1 MHFTMAMW
9 MQVVIIPFLVAF
21 ICVWLIHPAIA
32 KMAIVRGLTDNPNA
46 RKLQKTPVPVL
57 GGMAV
62 FFGIIVS
69 AGVTSIVF
77 NSYALFTCVVTMTVM
92 MYMGFIDDLVGI
104 RPWIRICLEV
114 AVIGFVVIM
123 DLVNINDFHGLFGI
137 GKLPVYVSLPLCAF
151 SGVGI
156 INAINMIDGVDG
168 LSSGLGIFIS
178 FVFGC
183 VFFYSHDFTMAVMA
197 FATMGALVPFFFKNV
212 FGHLSK
218 MFIGD
223 SGTMMMGIILCIFC
237 MRTIDNTSR
246 VSRAYPDLGVIA
258 FCLAALS
265 IPVFDTVRV
274 MLLRIYH
281 GGSPFVADKTH
292 LHHVFIRLGFSH
304 IGTTACIITLEFINV
319 LSFFLSFWL
328 GASVTVQFIIVVL
341 TSFITTVGTYFF
353 LSYLDKTHRTY
364 RVIRIVSLYSQ
375 LFVQHKFYKTMT
387 RIMDKDMEHYDVE
400 QDKFQ
405 E

>member
-9 MQVVIIPFLVAF
+9 MQVVIIPFVVSF
-21 ICVWLIHPAIA
+21 ICVWLIHPAIV

-46 RKLQKTPVPVL
+46 RKLQKTPVPVM

-212 FGHLSK
+212 FGKRSK

-223 SGTMMMGIILCIFC
+223 SGTMMMGIIMCIFC
-237 MRTIDNTSR
+237 MRCIDNTSR
-246 VSRAYPDLGVIA
+246 VCYAYPNLGVIA

>member
-9 MQVVIIPFLVAF
+9 MQVVIIPFVVSF

-32 KMAIVRGLTDNPNA
+32 KMAIIRGLTDNPNA
-46 RKLQKTPVPVL
+46 RKLQKSPVPVM

-104 RPWIRICLEV
+104 KPWIRIAIEV

-281 GGSPFVADKTH
+281 GRSPFIADKTH
-292 LHHVFIRLGFSH
+292 LHHVFVRLGFSH
-304 IGTTACIITLEFINV
+304 IGTTMCINILESINV
-319 LSFFLSFWL
+319 LSFFLSYWL
-328 GASVTVQFIIVVL
+328 GASVTLQFIVVVL
-341 TSFITTVGTYFF
+341 TSFTTTIGTYFF
-353 LSYLDKTHRTY
+353 LSYLDKHHRTN
-364 RVIRIVSLYSQ
+364 RLIETVSVYSQ
-375 LFVQHKFYKTMT
+375 RFVQQRFYKSMT
-387 RIMDKDMEHYDVE
+387 RLMDKGMEKVNTE
-400 QDKFQ
+400 MRP
-405 E
+405 

>member
-46 RKLQKTPVPVL
+46 RKLQKTPVPVM

-104 RPWIRICLEV
+104 KPWIRIAIEV

-212 FGHLSK
+212 FWHLSK

-246 VSRAYPDLGVIA
+246 VSRAYPNLGVIA

>member
-1 MHFTMAMW
+1 MAMW

-46 RKLQKTPVPVL
+46 RKLQKTPVPVM

-104 RPWIRICLEV
+104 KPWIRIAIEV

-246 VSRAYPDLGVIA
+246 VSRAYPNLGVIA

-265 IPVFDTVRV
+265 IPGLRHRAGHAAAHLSWRFSFRCRQDPSAPRFHPVRILPHRHDRV
-274 MLLRIYH
+274 HHHPGVHQRSILFSELLARSQRDGAVH
-281 GGSPFVADKTH
+281 HCRSDEFHHNCWH
-292 LHHVFIRLGFSH
+292 LL
-304 IGTTACIITLEFINV
+304 LPL
-319 LSFFLSFWL
+319 LSR
-328 GASVTVQFIIVVL
+328 QDP
-341 TSFITTVGTYFF
+341 
-353 LSYLDKTHRTY
+353 SYLQ
-364 RVIRIVSLYSQ
+364 S
-375 LFVQHKFYKTMT
+375 
-387 RIMDKDMEHYDVE
+387 DKDREPL
-400 QDKFQ
+400 QPAFRST
-405 E
+405 

>member
-46 RKLQKTPVPVL
+46 RKLQKMPVPVM

-62 FFGIIVS
+62 FFGIIVT

-104 RPWIRICLEV
+104 KPWIRIAIEV

>member
-1 MHFTMAMW
+1 MQFTMAMW
-9 MQVVIIPFLVAF
+9 MQVVIIPFLVSF
-21 ICVWLIHPAIA
+21 TCVWLIHPAIA
-32 KMAIVRGLTDNPNA
+32 KMAIIRGLTDNPNA
-46 RKLQKTPVPVL
+46 RKLQKSPVPVM

-104 RPWIRICLEV
+104 KPWIRIAIEV

-246 VSRAYPDLGVIA
+246 VSRAYTDLGVIA

-281 GGSPFVADKTH
+281 GRSPFIADKTH

-304 IGTTACIITLEFINV
+304 IGTTVCINILEFINV
-319 LSFFLSFWL
+319 LSFFLTYWL
-328 GASVTVQFIIVVL
+328 GASVTLQFIVVVL
-341 TSFITTVGTYFF
+341 TSFTTTIGMYFF
-353 LSYLDKTHRTY
+353 LSYLDKHHRTN
-364 RVIRIVSLYSQ
+364 RLITTVSVYSQ
-375 LFVQHKFYKTMT
+375 RFVQQRFYKAMT
-387 RIMDKDMEHYDVE
+387 RLMDKGM
-400 QDKFQ
+400 
-405 E
+405 

>member
-9 MQVVIIPFLVAF
+9 MQVVIIPFVVSF
-21 ICVWLIHPAIA
+21 ICVWLIHPAIV

-46 RKLQKTPVPVL
+46 RKLQKTPVPVM

-77 NSYALFTCVVTMTVM
+77 NSYALFTCVVTMTMM

-104 RPWIRICLEV
+104 KPWIRIAIEV

-183 VFFYSHDFTMAVMA
+183 VFFYSHD
-197 FATMGALVPFFFKNV
+197 
-212 FGHLSK
+212 
-218 MFIGD
+218 
-223 SGTMMMGIILCIFC
+223 
-237 MRTIDNTSR
+237 
-246 VSRAYPDLGVIA
+246 
-258 FCLAALS
+258 
-265 IPVFDTVRV
+265 
-274 MLLRIYH
+274 
-281 GGSPFVADKTH
+281 SP
-292 LHHVFIRLGFSH
+292 
-304 IGTTACIITLEFINV
+304 
-319 LSFFLSFWL
+319 WP
-328 GASVTVQFIIVVL
+328 
-341 TSFITTVGTYFF
+341 
-353 LSYLDKTHRTY
+353 
-364 RVIRIVSLYSQ
+364 
-375 LFVQHKFYKTMT
+375 
-387 RIMDKDMEHYDVE
+387 
-400 QDKFQ
+400 
-405 E
+405 

>member
-1 MHFTMAMW
+1 

-46 RKLQKTPVPVL
+46 RKLQKTPVPVM

-92 MYMGFIDDLVGI
+92 MFMGFIDDLVGI

-197 FATMGALVPFFFKNV
+197 FATMGALVPFFFKHV